1 MFAGYYEQPR
11 DVDEVIEL
19 VGLGEKRDARVK
31 TLSGGQ
37 KRRLDLGVALVG
49 DPDLVFLDEPT
60 TGFDP
65 TARRTAWDLVRSLRS
80 LGKTIL
86 LTTHYLDEAQQLA
99 DRVAVIREGQLVRI
113 GTPHELI
120 GVAPKVEIR
129 YREGRAR
136 RRRRDRRADARA
148 RRADRRGGRRGAGA
162 RGARGAAADPR
173 GRLPRPRRRRRRAT
187 VSVLVHELRMQQLM
201 FWRNRESAVFVFV
214 FPPMLFLLL
223 GAVYDGTIDGVP
235 AADRLLVGMLGYG
248 CANTAFGGLAITLV
262 VRRELGIL
270 KRLRATPLPAAT
282 YLAAVLVS
290 TLIVFFLQMLLTVAL
305 GLLLYDAQGAE
316 SWFAV
321 VPVLLLGGIAFAG
334 LGFGVAS
341 LIRSAEGSSAVV
353 NLIILPMAFLS
364 GSFGPTSGYPQVLQ
378 TIADVLPLTYLI
390 DLIEAS
396 YLHGEPLT
404 DDPGARRGARRLGR
418 RGVRRRGPALRLGA
432 ARALTAAPPSTERWG
447 LAYLSL
453 PTFTWPVRLLT
464 SRRRCRPRRR
474 RAVGARARRGA
485 GARRR
490 GRSRRRGPVDRPGR
504 PSSRRGRSDAIA
516 ARPRSATERRS

>member
-1 MFAGYYEQPR
+1 M
-11 DVDEVIEL
+11 
-19 VGLGEKRDARVK
+19 
-31 TLSGGQ
+31 
-37 KRRLDLGVALVG
+37 
-49 DPDLVFLDEPT
+49 
-60 TGFDP
+60 
-65 TARRTAWDLVRSLRS
+65 
-80 LGKTIL
+80 
-86 LTTHYLDEAQQLA
+86 
-99 DRVAVIREGQLVRI
+99 
-113 GTPHELI
+113 
-120 GVAPKVEIR
+120 
-129 YREGRAR
+129 
-136 RRRRDRRADARA
+136 
-148 RRADRRGGRRGAGA
+148 
-162 RGARGAAADPR
+162 
-173 GRLPRPRRRRRRAT
+173 
-187 VSVLVHELRMQQLM
+187 SVLVHELRMQQLM

-290 TLIVFFLQMLLTVAL
+290 TLLVFFLQMLLTVAL

-316 SWFAV
+316 NWFAV

-390 DLIEAS
+390 DLIEGA
-396 YLHGEPLT
+396 YLSGDHMT
-404 DDPGARRGARRLGR
+404 DDPTAVAVLVAWGVAGYAVAARRFGWEPR
-418 RGVRRRGPALRLGA
+418 
-432 ARALTAAPPSTERWG
+432 ER
-447 LAYLSL
+447 
-453 PTFTWPVRLLT
+453 
-464 SRRRCRPRRR
+464 
-474 RAVGARARRGA
+474 
-485 GARRR
+485 
-490 GRSRRRGPVDRPGR
+490 
-504 PSSRRGRSDAIA
+504 
-516 ARPRSATERRS
+516 